1 MSGLEAII
9 LGFVQGLTEF
19 LPVSSSGHLT
29 IGKELLG
36 IESSNLKFEVIVH
49 AATVTSTIVVFYKE
63 ILNLIKGF
71 FRFKLNDETNYIIK
85 IAISMIPVFII
96 GIFFKEYVEEI
107 FGSGL
112 LIVGLS
118 LLLTATLLAL
128 TNIIKPREREI
139 TKKDAFIIGV
149 AQAIAVLPGLSRSGA
164 TISTGMML
172 GVKKEEIAKFSFL
185 MVLVPVLGEA
195 FLELFSGEF
204 TAAASG
210 ISITS
215 LILGFV
221 SAFVSGLFACKVMI
235 NLVKK
240 AKLTGFAIYCAIIGV
255 LCLVSLIF

>member
-49 AATVTSTIVVFYKE
+49 AATVTSTIVVFNKE

-215 LILGFV
+215 LILGFL

>member
-9 LGFVQGLTEF
+9 LGLVQGLTEF

-36 IESSNLKFEVIVH
+36 IESSNLNFEVIVH

-63 ILNLIKGF
+63 ILNLIKGL

-96 GIFFKEYVEEI
+96 GIFFKEYVEQI

-118 LLLTATLLAL
+118 LLLTATLLML

-195 FLELFSGEF
+195 FLELISGEF
-204 TAAASG
+204 SDSASG
-210 ISITS
+210 ISLS
-215 LILGFV
+215 SYILGFV
-221 SAFVSGLFACKVMI
+221 SAFVAGLFACKVMI
-235 NLVKK
+235 NLVKR

-255 LCLVSLIF
+255 LCLVSLFF

>member
-49 AATVTSTIVVFYKE
+49 AATVTSTIVVFNKE